1 MKKKY
6 LIAILIICLL
16 TLSITL
22 GLFIPKYQKYKEQ
35 KQIEKEQKILEEKI
49 KNAIIKV
56 ELVED
61 LNIPFHTKKKASEL
75 ITSINGEIIEDE
87 DINTLKVGKQEV
99 EIKYINEEDLTI
111 PYKFEVNIIDIK
123 APVVW
128 LSGSYTVNVNYPYE
142 QLMEE
147 IMCGDDYDPNPKC
160 EIIGNY
166 NLNKVGNYKLKYS
179 ATDSSGN
186 NTTKD
191 FTLIVRE
198 PPKGGNSTY
207 TPPKYTELDYILSL
221 FPDKEIKLGI
231 DISAWQGDVDF
242 QAIKDAGIEFVFLRV
257 GSNKDNDTVTMPDN
271 FLDSKFKRNI
281 EGFNEIGIPVGI
293 YFFSYAGNEETAI
306 RDAEWVLEQIKD
318 YKVDLPIA
326 YDWENW
332 GKGFNQYHKS
342 MYEITHVGEIFLD
355 KMTEAGYKGILY
367 GSINALKNF
376 WQPIDYPI
384 WVAHYTDQAD
394 YSQYDYW
401 QIASNGRVPGIK
413 GYCDVDV
420 MYVK

>member
-6 LIAILIICLL
+6 LIIILILCLI
-16 TLSITL
+16 SIYISL
-22 GLFIPKYQKYKEQ
+22 IIFIPKYKTYKE
-35 KQIEKEQKILEEKI
+35 KKELEFKI

-56 ELVED
+56 ELKDD
-61 LNIPFHTKKKASEL
+61 LNIPFNTKIKASEL
-75 ITSINGEIIEDE
+75 ITSINGEIIKDV
-87 DINTLKVGKQEV
+87 DIDTLTIGKKEV
-99 EIKYINEEDLTI
+99 EITYINEEELTL
-111 PYKFEVNIIDIK
+111 PYKFEVNVVDIK
-123 APVVW
+123 TPVIW
-128 LSGSYTVNVNYPYE
+128 LGTSYTVNVNYPYE

-147 IMCGDDYDPNPKC
+147 IMCGDDYDPTPKC
-160 EIIGNY
+160 ELIGDY
-166 NLNKVGNYKLKYS
+166 NLNKVGNYKLKFS

-186 NTTKD
+186 NTTRD

-198 PPKGGNSTY
+198 PPKGGGSSY
-207 TPPKYTELDYILSL
+207 QPAKYTELDYILSL
-221 FPDKEIKLGI
+221 FPDKSKIKLGI

-257 GSNKDNDTVTMPDN
+257 GSNKDNDTVKMPDN
-271 FLDSKFKRNI
+271 FLDSKFQRNI
-281 EGFNEIGIPVGI
+281 EGFNNVGIPVGI

-332 GKGFNQYHKS
+332 GRGFNQYHKS

-355 KMTEAGYKGILY
+355 KITEAGYKGILY
-367 GSINALKNF
+367 GSINALRNF
-376 WQPIDYPI
+376 WQPMDYPI
-384 WVAHYTDQAD
+384 WVAHYTDEAD

-401 QIASNGRVPGIK
+401 QIASNGRVPGVK
-413 GYCDVDV
+413 GYCDVDI

>member
-6 LIAILIICLL
+6 LIIILIICLIVIGI
-16 TLSITL
+16 TLSI
-22 GLFIPKYQKYKEQ
+22 FVPKYLKYR
-35 KQIEKEQKILEEKI
+35 EQKIEEERI

-56 ELVED
+56 EFVED
-61 LNIPFHTKKKASEL
+61 LNIPFNTKKKASEL
-75 ITSINGEIIEDE
+75 ITYINGKIIKDT
-87 DINTLKVGKQEV
+87 DIDTLKVGKKEV
-99 EIKYINEEDLTI
+99 EITYINEEDITI
-111 PYKFEVNIIDIK
+111 PYKFEVNIVDIK
-123 APVVW
+123 PPIIW
-128 LSGSYTVNVNYPYE
+128 LSGSYTVNVNYPYD
-142 QLMEE
+142 QMMEA
-147 IMCGDDYDPNPKC
+147 IMCGDDYDPTPKC
-160 EIIGNY
+160 ELIGDY
-166 NLNKVGNYKLKYS
+166 DLNKVGNYKIKFS

-198 PPKGGNSTY
+198 PPKGGGGGTSY
-207 TPPKYTELDYILSL
+207 TPPKYTELDYIRSL
-221 FPDKEIKLGI
+221 FPDKEVKLGI

-257 GSNKDNDTVTMPDN
+257 GSNKDNDTVSMPDN
-271 FLDSKFKRNI
+271 FLDSKFERNI
-281 EGFNEIGIPVGI
+281 KGFNEIGIPVGI

-318 YKVDLPIA
+318 YKIDLPIA

-401 QIASNGRVPGIK
+401 QIASNGRVPGIN